1 MRDAVLR
8 GLYRLFPFDLMGDCD
23 VPPSRDGI
31 KISCMVSFYGR
42 LDLLSGVLFCLAEQ
56 DFPRELFEVIL
67 VEDRGGTDEGRAIAE
82 KFSGRLQIVYAPL
95 DENFGHMGY
104 SRNYGLLKSRG
115 QYALFLDD
123 DTIILQ
129 NDFLKRLVESFKS
142 NPQVDALIPYG
153 AASYALIKGRYDYH
167 DPYFMTNRC
176 MAYKREVL
184 IELGGFISDFIGQ
197 EDVEFAIRFAV
208 AGKKAIRASR
218 LGYMHPPL
226 IVDSLNKAKAVG
238 ASFVKLR
245 GRYSFSIWLIAL
257 LNGSRWAPLTLSP
270 SLKQRMQGRFGVGF
284 CMGIISYP
292 FGKANEYNN

>member
-1 MRDAVLR
+1 
-8 GLYRLFPFDLMGDCD
+8 MGDCD

-67 VEDRGGTDEGRAIAE
+67 VEDKGGTDEGRAIAE
-82 KFSGRLQIVYAPL
+82 KFSERLQIVYAPL

-129 NDFLKRLVESFKS
+129 NYFLKRLVELFESS
-142 NPQVDALIPYG
+142 PQVDALIPYG

-208 AGKKAIRASR
+208 AGKKAINDGR
-218 LGYMHPPL
+218 LNYMHPPL
-226 IVDSLNKAKAVG
+226 IVTSLSKPRAVG
-238 ASFVKLR
+238 ASFVELR
-245 GRYSFSIWLIAL
+245 RKYSVPIWLMAL
-257 LNGSRWAPLTLSP
+257 LNGCRWMPLAISP
-270 SLKQRMQGRFGVGF
+270 FMKHRMQGMFGVGF
-284 CMGIISYP
+284 CMGIISSP

>member
-1 MRDAVLR
+1 LRDAVLR

-123 DTIILQ
+123 DTVILQ
-129 NDFLKRLVESFKS
+129 NDFLKRLVELFES
-142 NPQVDALIPYG
+142 NPQVDALLPFG
-153 AASYALIKGRYDYH
+153 SASYALIKGKYDYH

-176 MAYKREVL
+176 LAYKREVL
-184 IELGGFISDFIGQ
+184 IELGGFVSDFIGQ

-208 AGKKAIRASR
+208 AGKKAIRASK
-218 LGYMHPPL
+218 LCYMHPPL
-226 IVDSLNKAKAVG
+226 IVDSLNKPKAVG
-238 ASFVKLR
+238 ASFCRLKQK
-245 GRYSFSIWLIAL
+245 YSLFIWLLAL
-257 LNGSRWAPLTLSP
+257 LNGCRWIPLVLSP
-270 SLKQRMQGRFGVGF
+270 SLKHRMQGKFGLGFGVGV
-284 CMGIISYP
+284 
-292 FGKANEYNN
+292 FGKGNNYT